1 MIFQN
6 RYDAGR
12 QLARRLDHLAGRD
25 DLIVLALPRGGVPVA
40 SEVARA
46 LGAPLDVLIV
56 RKIGT
61 PGREELAV
69 GAIASGGV
77 IVVNEEIA
85 DQLGITPGEI
95 RDLAVP
101 EQIELARRQRIYRD
115 DRPFPDLHDKVVV
128 LVDDGLATGST
139 MRAAVQAVRKL
150 GPARIV
156 VAVPVGA
163 GETCSRLRKAAD
175 EVVCVEEPEPFFAV
189 GNWYDDFDQ
198 TSDAEVRE
206 LLEENSN
213 AAIQ

>member
-12 QLARRLDHLAGRD
+12 QLARRLDYLAGRD

-85 DQLGITPGEI
+85 NQLGITPGEI

-115 DRPFPDLHDKVVV
+115 DRPFPDLNDKVVI

-139 MRAAVQAVRKL
+139 MRAAVQAVRKFA
-150 GPARIV
+150 PARVV

-163 GETCSRLRKAAD
+163 GETCARLRETAD
-175 EVVCVEEPEPFFAV
+175 EVVCIAEPEPFFAV
-189 GNWYDDFDQ
+189 GNWYEDFDQ
-198 TSDAEVRE
+198 TSDAEVRD
-206 LLEENSN
+206 LLEENVN
-213 AAIQ
+213 ATVH

>member
-12 QLARRLDHLAGRD
+12 QLARKLDHLAGRD
-25 DLIVLALPRGGVPVA
+25 DVIVLALPRGGVPVA

-56 RKIGT
+56 RKVGT

-85 DQLGITPGEI
+85 DQLGITPSEI
-95 RDLAVP
+95 RALAAP
-101 EQIELARRQRIYRD
+101 EQNELARREGLYRD
-115 DRPFPDLHDKVVV
+115 DRPFPDLTDKVVI

-150 GPARIV
+150 APARIV

-163 GETCSRLRKAAD
+163 GETCARLREVAD

-189 GNWYDDFDQ
+189 GNWYEDFDQ
-198 TSDAEVRE
+198 TTDEEVRE
-206 LLEENSN
+206 LLEEHVN
-213 AAIQ
+213 ATAR